1 MKTGGA
7 SRAILERGGAVL
19 RYASTQKQDAGNT
32 PARGPYH
39 RAMTALRS
47 SLRLYG
53 MQERANHLDFDV
65 RFEGARD
72 VLARPHRHEYFQIQ
86 ASIHGGSQQVIGGAV
101 RPFTAGHLSFVLPYR
116 VHVVPHP
123 PGARY
128 AIVNFDQGFLWPEL
142 AVEALDLE
150 EVPALRHPE
159 LAPFL
164 FQESMDFHFG
174 EADFAR
180 ILRWLEELAELNRE
194 RRFGAASAIR
204 GILMQLIA
212 LACDRHEPQLLAQ
225 AALQGG
231 RSSGRD
237 ALQRVMRYVREH
249 LGEEMSLN
257 DAAAAAML
265 SPNYL
270 AHLLKKQT
278 QRTFTE
284 LVTERRLERAKELL
298 VTSNARIAD
307 IARQCGF
314 GDAVY
319 FSRRFRLR
327 NGVTPRQF
335 RHEAEAGLATAAQP
349 RQT

>member
-1 MKTGGA
+1 
-7 SRAILERGGAVL
+7 
-19 RYASTQKQDAGNT
+19 
-32 PARGPYH
+32 
-39 RAMTALRS
+39 
-47 SLRLYG
+47 
-53 MQERANHLDFDV
+53 
-65 RFEGARD
+65 
-72 VLARPHRHEYFQIQ
+72 
-86 ASIHGGSQQVIGGAV
+86 
-101 RPFTAGHLSFVLPYR
+101 

-142 AVEALDLE
+142 PVEALDLE
-150 EVPALRHPE
+150 EVPVSRQPE

-164 FQESMDFHFG
+164 FQEYMDFHFG
-174 EADFAR
+174 DADFAR
-180 ILRWLEELAELNRE
+180 ILGWLEELAVLNRE
-194 RRFGAASAIR
+194 RRLGSVGAIR
-204 GILMQLIA
+204 GILLQLMG
-212 LACDRHEPQLLAQ
+212 LACDRHETQLLAQ
-225 AALQGG
+225 AGLQSG
-231 RSSGRD
+231 RSSSRD

-278 QRTFTE
+278 HRTFTE

-298 VTSNARIAD
+298 LTSNARIAD

-319 FSRRFRLR
+319 FSRRFRLH

-335 RHEAEAGLATAAQP
+335 RSQADAGLARAAGPMATQELSS
-349 RQT
+349 R

>member
-1 MKTGGA
+1 MSA
-7 SRAILERGGAVL
+7 
-19 RYASTQKQDAGNT
+19 
-32 PARGPYH
+32 P
-39 RAMTALRS
+39 RS

-53 MQERANHLDFDV
+53 MQERANHLDFDI

-86 ASIHGGSQQVIGGAV
+86 VSIRGGSQQVIGGAV

-128 AIVNFDQGFLWPEL
+128 AIVNFDQAFLWPEL
-142 AVEALDLE
+142 AAEPLETLD
-150 EVPALRHPE
+150 AARQPE

-164 FQESMDFHFG
+164 FQEALDFHFG
-174 EADFAR
+174 DADFAR
-180 ILRWLEELAELNRE
+180 ILGWLDELAALNRE
-194 RRFGAASAIR
+194 RGFASVGAIR
-204 GILMQLIA
+204 GILLQMLA
-212 LACDRHEPQLLAQ
+212 LACDRYAPQLLAQ
-225 AALQGG
+225 AALLGGG
-231 RSSGRD
+231 RNSGGD
-237 ALQRVMRYVREH
+237 ALQRVMRHVREH
-249 LGEEMSLN
+249 LGEPMSLD

-278 QRTFTE
+278 GRTFTE

-298 VTSNARIAD
+298 LTSNARIGD

-335 RHEAEAGLATAAQP
+335 RSDAGLGLADA
-349 RQT
+349 R

>member
-1 MKTGGA
+1 MSA
-7 SRAILERGGAVL
+7 
-19 RYASTQKQDAGNT
+19 
-32 PARGPYH
+32 P
-39 RAMTALRS
+39 RS

-53 MQERANHLDFDV
+53 MQERANHLDFDI

-86 ASIHGGSQQVIGGAV
+86 VSIRGGSQQVIGGAV

-123 PGARY
+123 VGARY

-142 AVEALDLE
+142 AVEPLDLE
-150 EVPALRHPE
+150 EVSVARHPE

-164 FQESMDFHFG
+164 FQEYVDFSFG

-180 ILRWLEELAELNRE
+180 ILRWLDELSALNRT
-194 RRFGAASAIR
+194 RGFAAAGAIR
-204 GILMQLIA
+204 GILLQLVA
-212 LACDRHEPQLLAQ
+212 LACQRHEAALLEQ
-225 AALQGG
+225 AARHSG
-231 RSSGRD
+231 RSSRRD

-249 LGEEMSLN
+249 LSEEMSLN

-278 QRTFTE
+278 DRTFTE

-298 VTSNARIAD
+298 LTSSIRIGD
-307 IARQCGF
+307 IAQQCGF
-314 GDAVY
+314 SGADY
-319 FSRRFRLR
+319 FSRRFRHHI
-327 NGVTPRQF
+327 GVTPRQL
-335 RHEAEAGLATAAQP
+335 RQGGGAPAAAATSSSP
-349 RQT
+349 

>member
-1 MKTGGA
+1 M
-7 SRAILERGGAVL
+7 S
-19 RYASTQKQDAGNT
+19 
-32 PARGPYH
+32 
-39 RAMTALRS
+39 ALPSS

-53 MQERANHLDFDV
+53 MQERANHLDFDI

-86 ASIHGGSQQVIGGAV
+86 VSIHGGSQQVISGAV

-150 EVPALRHPE
+150 EVPAARQPE

-164 FQESMDFHFG
+164 FQEYLDFHFG
-174 EADFAR
+174 DADFAR
-180 ILRWLEELAELNRE
+180 ILGWLDELAVLNRE
-194 RRFGAASAIR
+194 RRFGTVGAIR
-204 GILMQLIA
+204 GILLQLMA
-212 LACDRHEPQLLAQ
+212 LVCHRHEGPLLAQ
-225 AALQGG
+225 SALQGG
-231 RSSGRD
+231 RSAGHA

-249 LGEEMSLN
+249 LAEEMSLN

-298 VTSNARIAD
+298 VTSNARIGD

-319 FSRRFRLR
+319 FARRFRLQ
-327 NGVTPRQF
+327 NGVTPREF
-335 RHEAEAGLATAAQP
+335 RSQADAGLAQAAQALSS
-349 RQT
+349 R

>member
-1 MKTGGA
+1 MP
-7 SRAILERGGAVL
+7 S
-19 RYASTQKQDAGNT
+19 
-32 PARGPYH
+32 
-39 RAMTALRS
+39 ALPSS

-53 MQERANHLDFDV
+53 MQERANHLDFDI

-72 VLARPHRHEYFQIQ
+72 VLAHPHRHEYFQIQ
-86 ASIHGGSQQVIGGAV
+86 VSIHGGSQQVIGGAV

-128 AIVNFDQGFLWPEL
+128 AIVNFDQSFLWPEL
-142 AVEALDLE
+142 AVDALDLE
-150 EVPALRHPE
+150 EVPAARQPE

-164 FQESMDFHFG
+164 FQEYMDFHFG
-174 EADFAR
+174 DADFAR
-180 ILRWLEELAELNRE
+180 ILGWLDELAVLNRE
-194 RRFGAASAIR
+194 RRFGAVGAIR
-204 GILMQLIA
+204 GILLQLMA
-212 LACDRHEPQLLAQ
+212 LACRRHEAPLLAQ
-225 AALQGG
+225 AALQSG
-231 RSSGRD
+231 RSAGHD

-249 LGEEMSLN
+249 LAEEMSLH

-278 QRTFTE
+278 RRTFTE

-298 VTSNARIAD
+298 VTSNARIGD
-307 IARQCGF
+307 IARHCGF

-319 FSRRFRLR
+319 FARRFRLH

-335 RHEAEAGLATAAQP
+335 RGQADAELATVALDRSRRTASVV
-349 RQT
+349 

>member
-1 MKTGGA
+1 M
-7 SRAILERGGAVL
+7 S
-19 RYASTQKQDAGNT
+19 
-32 PARGPYH
+32 
-39 RAMTALRS
+39 ALQS

-53 MQERANHLDFDV
+53 MQERANHLDFDI

-86 ASIHGGSQQVIGGAV
+86 VSTHGGSQQVIGGAV

-150 EVPALRHPE
+150 EVPIARLPE

-164 FQESMDFHFG
+164 FQEYLDFHFG
-174 EADFAR
+174 DADFAR
-180 ILRWLEELAELNRE
+180 ILGWLDELAALNRE
-194 RRFGAASAIR
+194 RRFGSVGAIR
-204 GILMQLIA
+204 GILLQLLA
-212 LACDRHEPQLLAQ
+212 LACERNAPQLLAQ
-225 AALQGG
+225 AALQGARNPG
-231 RSSGRD
+231 CD

-249 LGEEMSLN
+249 LGEPMSLD

-298 VTSNARIAD
+298 LTSNARIGD

-327 NGVTPRQF
+327 HGLTPRQF
-335 RHEAEAGLATAAQP
+335 RSEASVGLPAA
-349 RQT
+349 R

>member
-1 MKTGGA
+1 M
-7 SRAILERGGAVL
+7 S
-19 RYASTQKQDAGNT
+19 S
-32 PARGPYH
+32 
-39 RAMTALRS
+39 ALPSS

-53 MQERANHLDFDV
+53 MQERANHLDFDI

-86 ASIHGGSQQVIGGAV
+86 VSIHGGSQQVVGGAV

-150 EVPALRHPE
+150 EVPAARQPE

-164 FQESMDFHFG
+164 FQEYMDFHFG
-174 EADFAR
+174 DADFAR
-180 ILRWLEELAELNRE
+180 ILGWLDELAALNRG
-194 RRFGAASAIR
+194 RRFGAVGAIR
-204 GILMQLIA
+204 GILLQLMA
-212 LACDRHEPQLLAQ
+212 LVCHRHEGPLLAP

-231 RSSGRD
+231 RSAGHA

-249 LGEEMSLN
+249 LAEEMSLN

-298 VTSNARIAD
+298 VTSNARIGD

-319 FSRRFRLR
+319 FSRRFRLQ
-327 NGVTPRQF
+327 NGVTPREF
-335 RHEAEAGLATAAQP
+335 RSQADAGLAQAAQALSS
-349 RQT
+349 R